1 MKIVN
6 DTHYHDDTPDELIE
20 ELENARL
27 NNLRVKFVYGKDG
40 KRWWETYDVSGFIGR
55 SIEKIP
61 IILPT
66 KRSIG
71 GGTILTD
78 CIIQLFVGHSQR
90 YIDESMKDILNN
102 YGYEIG
108 YNKELKK
115 FELDINNGEWIS
127 RHTTLLSAQR
137 LKDFLIG
144 ERLAP

>member
-1 MKIVN
+1 
-6 DTHYHDDTPDELIE
+6 
-20 ELENARL
+20 
-27 NNLRVKFVYGKDG
+27 
-40 KRWWETYDVSGFIGR
+40 
-55 SIEKIP
+55 
-61 IILPT
+61 
-66 KRSIG
+66 
-71 GGTILTD
+71 
-78 CIIQLFVGHSQR
+78 
-90 YIDESMKDILNN
+90 MKDILNN